1 MGRRN
6 KILVPAARKDLDLLK
21 ARVSRSSSPDEAK
34 YEVAREQGIP
44 LSRGYNGDI
53 KAKDA
58 GRIGGGI
65 GGGMVREMVKMA
77 EEQLKKKR

>member
-1 MGRRN
+1 M
-6 KILVPAARKDLDLLK
+6 PEARKDLDLLK
-21 ARVSRSSSPDEAK
+21 AKVSRSSSSEEAK

-44 LSRGYNGDI
+44 LNRGYNGNI

-65 GGGMVREMVKMA
+65 GGGMVREMVKKA
-77 EEQLKKKR
+77 EEQLKKRQ